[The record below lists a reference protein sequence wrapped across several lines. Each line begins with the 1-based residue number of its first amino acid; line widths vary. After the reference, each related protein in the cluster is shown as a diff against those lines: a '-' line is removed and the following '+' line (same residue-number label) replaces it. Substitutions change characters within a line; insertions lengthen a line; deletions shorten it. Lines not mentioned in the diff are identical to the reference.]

1 MAVGMK
7 ATVSGN
13 AKQRLSLA
21 AQGIAPEKITTTV
34 TRGMVQSFFPD
45 LFRGNLYQWPRPLRG
60 GVPLWANAGTHI
72 LSAFYYGV
80 AGKLG
85 WIRNGFKYAHVHDKG
100 MTIKAKNERT
110 VVQNCTSKKGKKF
123 TRTVKMKVLA
133 FKVGDEW
140 VHAKSV
146 KIPRRRFMFWSASA
160 TRFAHGRVEN
170 LVRLAAKRR
179 A

>member
-45 LFRGNLYQWPRPLRG
+45 LFRGNLYQWPSPLRG
-60 GVPLWANAGTHI
+60 GVPLWDTGTHI
-72 LSAFYYGV
+72 LSAFSYGV

-100 MTIKAKNERT
+100 MTIKAKDAKYLRFKIRGGGWA
-110 VVQNCTSKKGKKF
+110 QKKEV
-123 TRTVKMKVLA
+123 T
-133 FKVGDEW
+133 
-140 VHAKSV
+140 
-146 KIPRRRFMFWSASA
+146 IPRRRFMFWSASA
-160 TRFAHGRVEN
+160 TRFARGRVEN

>member
-21 AQGIAPEKITTTV
+21 AQGIAPEKITTSV
-34 TRGMVQSFFPD
+34 TRGMVQGFFPD
-45 LFRGNLYQWPRPLRG
+45 LFRANAYQWERPLRG
-60 GVPLWANAGTHI
+60 GVPLWDTGAHI
-72 LSAFYYGV
+72 LSAFSYG
-80 AGKLG
+80 ASGALG
-85 WIRNGFKYAHVHDKG
+85 WIRNGFRYAHVHDKG
-100 MTIKAKNERT
+100 MTIRAKNAKYLRFKIRGGGWA
-110 VVQNCTSKKGKKF
+110 QKK
-123 TRTVKMKVLA
+123 
-133 FKVGDEW
+133 E
-140 VHAKSV
+140 V

-160 TRFAHGRVEN
+160 VRFARGRVEN